1 MKTCT
6 KCNKCKALTEFSKR
20 SNRPCGLAS
29 QCKVCMNAAT
39 KKWQQKNREK
49 YNAGQRKW
57 RQNNREKHNASS
69 LKRSKRPEYKKRANA
84 RNKER
89 YRTDPQY
96 RLAKNLRSRV
106 HNVLKGNVKS
116 APTMT
121 MLGCS
126 FMHLQDYLE
135 KQFLP
140 GMTWENHGPV
150 WHVDHMMPCASFD
163 LTDPEQQR
171 QCCHYTNLQPMW
183 GSENISKSD
192 KVIYNRTWNGF
203 RWE

>member
-1 MKTCT
+1 
-6 KCNKCKALTEFSKR
+6 
-20 SNRPCGLAS
+20 
-29 QCKVCMNAAT
+29 MNAAT
-39 KKWQQKNREK
+39 MKWQQKHREK
-49 YNAGQRKW
+49 YNAKNRKW
-57 RQNNREKHNASS
+57 RENNREKHNASS
-69 LKRSKRPEYKKRANA
+69 LKRSKRPEYKKKRNA
-84 RNKER
+84 RSKKR

-126 FMHLQDYLE
+126 FMHLQDHLTMRF
-135 KQFLP
+135 QQ
-140 GMTWENHGPV
+140 GMTWENYGT
-150 WHVDHMMPCASFD
+150 WHADHMMPCASFD
-163 LTDPEQQR
+163 LSDPEQQR
-171 QCCHYTNLQPMW
+171 RCFHYTNLQPMW